1 MHCIWKEYDHSLSYT
16 RLSRHKIARKVLR
29 NETARQITAQKFEHA
44 RNVLHSVIPVI
55 RDNDTELFNAIEQY
69 SNRVQYHL
77 SNLINTMTNY
87 SVFSLTYE
95 VINLLGDNHLYYIDS
110 WDYLK
115 LEIDRDTSLN
125 EIVIETQIGTPQGAN
140 YWTDLNVI
148 YNSMIL
154 RLEEC
159 NSTECISDV
168 LDDIEEYLLEAVQF
182 LRHVNS
188 SIVFI
193 QTAYYGLQ
201 EKLGRFN
208 HVS

>member
-1 MHCIWKEYDHSLSYT
+1 M
-16 RLSRHKIARKVLR
+16 R
-29 NETARQITAQKFEHA
+29 NDTARQITAQKFEHA

-69 SNRVQYHL
+69 SNKVQYHL

-87 SVFSLTYE
+87 SVFSSTYE
-95 VINLLGDNHLYYIDS
+95 VINLLGENHRYYIDS

-140 YWTDLNVI
+140 YWTNLNVI
-148 YNSMIL
+148 FNASVL

-159 NSTECISDV
+159 NSTGCIRDV
-168 LDDIEEYLLEAVQF
+168 LDNIEVYLLEAVQF

-188 SIVFI
+188 SIAVI
-193 QTAYYGLQ
+193 QTAYYRLQ
-201 EKLGRFN
+201 EKIGRFN
-208 HVS
+208 HVRELNMKIIYDFKILIASSTRMYF